1 MLLPAA
7 TSKTILSN
15 LTAAILRASAQS
27 CVCVV
32 CAFIALI
39 ALPSIHLQ
47 AQEPTSDDEVVR
59 VSTDLLVF
67 PIRIR
72 DKRGPAGTTLTERDL
87 LLKDEDHV
95 TAGLFLYHGADRV
108 ALVFALDQSGSL
120 REIVSQQ
127 REAALAL
134 FGRFG
139 ERSQVAVIRFAEKPS
154 LVAPFGRDTSV
165 ASEAFKFPVQP
176 NQHTAIFD
184 AAAAAVNAF
193 DVLPRVRSERRIVIL
208 ISDGLDNAST
218 MKAAPIIQAAFQKQI
233 SFYVIH
239 LPLFEPRDGRLA
251 VRSPAKGFRE
261 LAEKTGGKYFLV
273 GNASA
278 ALAQQASK
286 TNIDLTLI
294 FQAIEEDLRSQ
305 YLLGFY
311 AGDASRDSRNHRFTV
326 SLPSGVEYQLG
337 TYGYSR
343 THEFFIKMSRDVQ
356 KAPK

>member
-1 MLLPAA
+1 VQAF
-7 TSKTILSN
+7 
-15 LTAAILRASAQS
+15 LRAL
-27 CVCVV
+27 CVL
-32 CAFIALI
+32 ATII
-39 ALPSIHLQ
+39 ALPSVHLQ
-47 AQEPTSDDEVVR
+47 AQEPTTDDEVVR

-72 DKRGPAGTTLTERDL
+72 DKRRQAATALTERDL
-87 LLKDEDHV
+87 LLKDDDHV
-95 TAGLFLYHGADRV
+95 TSGLYLYPGADRV

-120 REIVSQQ
+120 REIVSLQ

-154 LVAPFGRDTSV
+154 LVAPFGRDTS
-165 ASEAFKFPVQP
+165 AAREAFKFPVRA

-193 DVLPRVRSERRIVIL
+193 DALPRVRSERRIVIL

-218 MKAAPIIQAAFQKQI
+218 IKAGPIIQAAFQKQV

-251 VRSPAKGFRE
+251 VRAPAKGFRE
-261 LAEKTGGKYFLV
+261 LAMKTGGKYFLV
-273 GNASA
+273 GNASS
-278 ALAQQASK
+278 ALVQQANG
-286 TNIDLTLI
+286 TNIDLTPI
-294 FQAIEEDLRSQ
+294 FEAIEEDLKSQ

-311 AGDASRDSRNHRFTV
+311 AGDASRDGRNHRFTV

-337 TYGYSR
+337 GYGYSR
-343 THEFFIKMSRDVQ
+343 THEFFIKMPRDVQ
-356 KAPK
+356 KATK

>member
-1 MLLPAA
+1 MLQPAR
-7 TSKTILSN
+7 TLKTILFIVN
-15 LTAAILRASAQS
+15 TAFLRLCARAFLKAL
-27 CVCVV
+27 CVLAATVV
-32 CAFIALI
+32 L
-39 ALPSIHLQ
+39 LSVHVQ
-47 AQEPTSDDEVVR
+47 AQEPTTDDEVVR

-72 DKRGPAGTTLTERDL
+72 DKRKQAIALTERDL
-87 LLKDEDHV
+87 RLKDDDQV
-95 TAGLFLYHGADRV
+95 TSGLFLYPGNDRV

-139 ERSQVAVIRFAEKPS
+139 QRSQVAVIRFAEKPL
-154 LVAPFGRDTSV
+154 LVAPFGRDPST
-165 ASEAFKFPVQP
+165 ARDAFQFPVKA

-184 AAAAAVNAF
+184 AAAAGVNAF

-208 ISDGLDNAST
+208 LSDGLDNAST
-218 MKAAPIIQAAFQKQI
+218 NKAGPIIDAASQKQV

-239 LPLFEPRDGRLA
+239 LALFEPRDGRLA
-251 VRSPAKGFRE
+251 VRRPAKGFRE

-273 GNASA
+273 GNASS
-278 ALAQQASK
+278 ALVQQARA
-286 TNIDLTLI
+286 NIDLTPI

-311 AGDASRDSRNHRFTV
+311 AGDGARDGRKHRFTV
-326 SLPSGVEYQLG
+326 SLPAGVEYQLG
-337 TYGYSR
+337 SHAYSR
-343 THEFFIKMSRDVQ
+343 THEFFIKMPRQPEKS
-356 KAPK
+356 PK

>member
-7 TSKTILSN
+7 THKTILSTRSA
-15 LTAAILRASAQS
+15 LFPRFPFWFWMVGAVLAI
-27 CVCVV
+27 
-32 CAFIALI
+32 IAW
-39 ALPSIHLQ
+39 PSTHLQ
-47 AQEPTSDDEVVR
+47 AQEPASDDEVVK

-67 PIRIR
+67 PIRVR
-72 DKRGPAGTTLTERDL
+72 DKRRQTATALTERDL
-87 LLKDEDHV
+87 LLKDNDHV
-95 TAGLFLYHGADRV
+95 TSGLYLYPCADRV
-108 ALVFALDQSGSL
+108 AIVFALDQSGSL

-139 ERSQVAVIRFAEKPS
+139 ERSQVAIIRFAEKAF
-154 LVAPFGRDTSV
+154 LVAPFGRDTS
-165 ASEAFKFPVQP
+165 AAREAFNFPVRA

-184 AAAAAVNAF
+184 AAAAALNAF
-193 DVLPRVRSERRIVIL
+193 DTLPRVRSERRIVVL

-218 MKAAPIIQAAFQKQI
+218 MKASAIIQKAFQKQI

-239 LPLFEPRDGRLA
+239 LPLFEPRNGRLA

-273 GNASA
+273 VNETSA
-278 ALAQQASK
+278 LGPQANK
-286 TNIDLTLI
+286 TATDLTPI

-311 AGDASRDSRNHRFTV
+311 AGDASRDGRNHRFTV
-326 SLPSGVEYQLG
+326 SLPAGVEYQLG
-337 TYGYSR
+337 GYGYSR
-343 THEFFIKMSRDVQ
+343 THEFFVKMPSEGGSV
-356 KAPK
+356 PNE